1 MLVDTE
7 GHLLQVVVGPA
18 DEDDRDGAR
27 WVLAARTRRWPQPR
41 LTWADQHYTGEL
53 ETEVQEQY
61 GIELVIVRKAAEQ
74 RGFVLLPRRWV
85 VERSLA
91 WLGRSRRL
99 SKDYEHTA
107 AASESWCYLAS
118 IALRLKRLCPTATQE
133 APYRRHA
140 A

>member
-1 MLVDTE
+1 MDTE
-7 GHLLQVVVGPA
+7 GHLLQVLVGPA

-27 WVLAARTRRWPQPR
+27 WVLAARTKRWPQLQR
-41 LTWADQHYTGEL
+41 LWADQHYTGEL
-53 ETEVQEQY
+53 VTEVLEQY
-61 GIELVIVRKAAEQ
+61 GIELVIVRKAVEQ
-74 RGFVLLPRRWV
+74 AGFVLLPRRWV

-118 IALRLKRLCPTATQE
+118 IALLLKRLRPSATQQP
-133 APYRRHA
+133 PYGRKA

>member
-1 MLVDTE
+1 VDTE
-7 GHLLQVVVGPA
+7 GHLLQVLVGPA
-18 DEDDRDGAR
+18 DEDDRAGAR
-27 WVLAARTRRWPQPR
+27 WVLAARDKRWPHLKR
-41 LTWADQHYTGEL
+41 LWADQHYTGAL
-53 ETEVQEQY
+53 VTEVQEQY

-74 RGFVLLPRRWV
+74 PGFVLLPRRWV

-118 IALRLKRLCPTATQE
+118 IALLLKRLRPSAAQ
-133 APYRRHA
+133 APPYGRKA

>member
-99 SKDYEHTA
+99 SQDYEHTA

-118 IALRLKRLCPTATQE
+118 IALLLKRLCPTATQE
-133 APYRRHA
+133 APYRRNA